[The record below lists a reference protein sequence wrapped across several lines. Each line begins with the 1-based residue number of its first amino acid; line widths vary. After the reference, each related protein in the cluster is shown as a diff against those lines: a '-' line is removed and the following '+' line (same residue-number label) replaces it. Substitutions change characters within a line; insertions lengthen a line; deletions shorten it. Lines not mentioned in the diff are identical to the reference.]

1 MQSTEKATLFSKG
14 RFGSFAINISIQPHN
29 MSTHVSKTLARTVVE
44 QHTLNMIL

>member
-1 MQSTEKATLFSKG
+1 MQSTEKAILFSKG
-14 RFGSFAINISIQPHN
+14 WFVSCANNISIQPHN